1 MRLPRHEGIEYAQ
14 GWDDRSWET
23 LIAFANGSGGVLCL
37 GVAGDGT
44 VGEIDLEETQR
55 AVMRFA
61 LNGAEPTMAGLVRV
75 EPRTLDARTAA
86 LAFVASGPRRPY
98 VLKDKRLSE
107 DGVFIR
113 MGGET
118 VAATLEEIL
127 QIARRSSPLNW
138 VSRTCGRD
146 DLTFDATAS
155 FLESRG
161 IPFGPDARTCLGLL
175 ADDRRF
181 TGLALLLSDQND
193 VRITFNRFGQ
203 DGSPER
209 CEQVTGP
216 LLEQMRRLRERLEI
230 VNAPTAGKSA
240 GEGPC
245 EMRRPWPDAA
255 LCEALAFC
263 VTHRDCDLPLQSTIN
278 LWPDRIE
285 LLIAGGLPP
294 KLTPDDV
301 VADALM
307 GGGLADIFRSHA
319 SRMRKPLLRGVDR
332 SLLLELPR
340 EEDDAD
346 GSLEE
351 RLASFLRASPHGRSR
366 QEVERFLGVS
376 RPTALKLL
384 GSLRQERRIITRGKA
399 RSLRYHYQAATAAT
413 E

>member
-138 VSRTCGRD
+138 VSRTC
-146 DLTFDATAS
+146 
-155 FLESRG
+155 
-161 IPFGPDARTCLGLL
+161 LGLL

-255 LCEALAFC
+255 LSEALAFC

-366 QEVERFLGVS
+366 QEV
-376 RPTALKLL
+376 
-384 GSLRQERRIITRGKA
+384 
-399 RSLRYHYQAATAAT
+399 
-413 E
+413 